1 MNYHLILTYDI
12 SSDRLRARVHN
23 YLKNFGLNV
32 QKSVFEILVAP
43 LERKRVIR
51 RLWQLMAKAEPNDS
65 IRIYQLCCYCEQ
77 TVSYLGAGIKITNLN
92 WVVV

>member
-12 SSDRLRARVHN
+12 SSDRLRVKVHN

-32 QKSVFEILVAP
+32 QKSVFEILLEP
-43 LERKRVIR
+43 PERKRVIHH
-51 RLWQLMAKAEPNDS
+51 LWQLMAKAEPNDS
-65 IRIYQLCCYCEQ
+65 IRIYQLCSSCERA
-77 TVSYLGAGIKITNLN
+77 VSYLGAGIKITNLS